1 MESVNEVQE
10 LFSVNNIRTM
20 EVIDVESG
28 KKLGFIKDLVVDCDN
43 YKIIS
48 LIIPEE
54 KLSLFGR
61 EGSVE
66 IPWENIWKI
75 GIDVIL
81 VKDVK

>member
-54 KLSLFGR
+54 KMSLFGR